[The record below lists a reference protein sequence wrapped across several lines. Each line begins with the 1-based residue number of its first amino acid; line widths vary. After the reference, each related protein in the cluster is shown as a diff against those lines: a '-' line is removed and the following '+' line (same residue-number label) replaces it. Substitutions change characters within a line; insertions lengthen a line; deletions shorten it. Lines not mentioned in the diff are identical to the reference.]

1 MIEMGMRE
9 RIEIR
14 GNILKVNLR
23 RQYPWP
29 ALAAV
34 ALLVLT
40 KLIFNLNALEGPAV
54 AQPLEMLMIWIGP
67 ALLATVF
74 LPEQNPEIRDVVRAR
89 RTSYLQVCLLR
100 ILYASLTIIVLT
112 FVFTGI
118 MKAAESQVLPY
129 HIWGSICSALLLGAV
144 GLAAAGISGNV
155 AGGFMVCML
164 YYLASYGMGRRL
176 GVFSLF
182 SMSKGQM
189 SGKGWQLLAA
199 VVLAAA
205 ALGIM
210 RRRRQI

>member
-1 MIEMGMRE
+1 MGMHE
-9 RIEIR
+9 RLEIF

-23 RQYPWP
+23 RQYSWP
-29 ALAAV
+29 ALTAV
-34 ALLVLT
+34 VLLVLT
-40 KLIFNLNALEGPAV
+40 KLMFNINALEGSAV

-89 RTSYLQVCLLR
+89 RTSYLQVCLIR
-100 ILYASLTIIVLT
+100 ILYASLTVIALT
-112 FVFTGI
+112 LIFTGI
-118 MKAAESQVLPY
+118 MKAAESQILPY

-155 AGGFMVCML
+155 AGGFMMCMI
-164 YYLASYGMGRRL
+164 YYLASYGMGRKL

-189 SGKGWQLLAA
+189 SGKGWQLLTA
-199 VVLAAA
+199 VVLVVA

>member
-1 MIEMGMRE
+1 MGMSDKL
-9 RIEIR
+9 EIY
-14 GNILKVNLR
+14 GNILKINLR

-29 ALAAV
+29 ALAAA

-40 KLIFNLNALEGPAV
+40 KLIFNIDALEGAAV
-54 AQPLEMLMIWIGP
+54 AQPLELLMVWIGP
-67 ALLATVF
+67 SLLVPVF

-89 RTSYLQVCLLR
+89 KTSYLHICILR
-100 ILYASLTIIVLT
+100 ILYSTLTVVLMT
-112 FVFTGI
+112 LLFTGI
-118 MKAAESQVLPY
+118 MKAGESQILPY
-129 HIWGSICSALLLGAV
+129 HIWGSICSALLLGAL
-144 GLAAAGISGNV
+144 GLAAAGISGNA

-189 SGKGWQLLAA
+189 NGKGWQLLTA
-199 VVLAAA
+199 VVLVVA
-205 ALGIM
+205 ALAVM

>member
-1 MIEMGMRE
+1 MGMHVSL
-9 RIEIR
+9 EIF

-29 ALAAV
+29 ALTAV

-40 KLIFNLNALEGPAV
+40 KLMFNINALEGSAV
-54 AQPLEMLMIWIGP
+54 AQPLEMLAIWIGP

-100 ILYASLTIIVLT
+100 ILYASLTVIVLT
-112 FVFTGI
+112 LIFTGI

-129 HIWGSICSALLLGAV
+129 HIWGSICSALLFGAV
-144 GLAAAGISGNV
+144 GLAAAGISGN
-155 AGGFMVCML
+155 AAAGFMVCMI
-164 YYLASYGMGRRL
+164 YYLASYGMGRKL

-189 SGKGWQLLAA
+189 SGKGWQLLTA
-199 VVLAAA
+199 VVLVVA
-205 ALGIM
+205 ALGVM

>member
-1 MIEMGMRE
+1 MGVHE
-9 RIEIR
+9 RLEIC

-29 ALAAV
+29 ALTAV
-34 ALLVLT
+34 VLLVLT
-40 KLIFNLNALEGPAV
+40 KLMFNINALEGSAV
-54 AQPLEMLMIWIGP
+54 AQPLEMLAIWIGP

-100 ILYASLTIIVLT
+100 ILYASLTVIVLT
-112 FVFTGI
+112 LLFTGI
-118 MKAAESQVLPY
+118 MKAAESQILPY

-144 GLAAAGISGNV
+144 GLAAAGISGNA

-164 YYLASYGMGRRL
+164 YYLASYGMGRKL

-189 SGKGWQLLAA
+189 SGKGWQLLTA
-199 VVLAAA
+199 VVLVVA
-205 ALGIM
+205 ALGVM

>member
-1 MIEMGMRE
+1 MGISE
-9 RIEIR
+9 RMEIY
-14 GNILKVNLR
+14 GNILKVNMR

-40 KLIFNLNALEGPAV
+40 RLLFNLNALEGAAV

-89 RTSYLQVCLLR
+89 QTGYMQVCVLR
-100 ILYASLTIIVLT
+100 ILYASLTIIALIL
-112 FVFTGI
+112 VFTGI
-118 MKAAESQVLPY
+118 MKAYESQVLPY
-129 HIWGSICSALLLGAV
+129 HIWGSVCSALLFGAV
-144 GLAAAGISGNV
+144 GLAAAGLSGNA

-176 GVFSLF
+176 GCFSLF
-182 SMSKGQM
+182 SMTKGQM
-189 SGKGWQLLAA
+189 SGKGWQLLTA
-199 VVLAAA
+199 VALVVASLA
-205 ALGIM
+205 IM
-210 RRRRQI
+210 RRRKQI